1 MSATGRV
8 PDDVDIVL
16 VPLDG
21 SSFSGRAVPVA
32 ARLAGK
38 LDAGILLFSAVPTED
53 DVPARQAELAAVVPP
68 CLGPVR
74 RSVVVS
80 LDPAGAIHEQLRQ
93 LGRDRALACMASH
106 GRGRSAALV
115 GSVATEV
122 VARGHDPVVVVGP
135 HPDEHASGEAG
146 EAPEHPGGHGVMV
159 AVDDTPA
166 SAALVPIGLGW
177 AELLEE
183 PLTVTT
189 VAEPVPPPL
198 RPDHPA
204 RRRFGPDGDV
214 EAFLEGLVAP
224 ARQQGHK
231 VEALPLYDP
240 ISPAS
245 GLELYLRDNPA
256 TLVVVASHARTG
268 PTRIVFGS
276 EAADIVRRSPSPVL
290 VVPRPDAR

>member
-1 MSATGRV
+1 
-8 PDDVDIVL
+8 
-16 VPLDG
+16 
-21 SSFSGRAVPVA
+21 
-32 ARLAGK
+32 
-38 LDAGILLFSAVPTED
+38 
-53 DVPARQAELAAVVPP
+53 
-68 CLGPVR
+68 
-74 RSVVVS
+74 
-80 LDPAGAIHEQLRQ
+80 
-93 LGRDRALACMASH
+93 
-106 GRGRSAALV
+106 
-115 GSVATEV
+115 
-122 VARGHDPVVVVGP
+122 
-135 HPDEHASGEAG
+135 
-146 EAPEHPGGHGVMV
+146 V

-166 SAALVPIGLGW
+166 SAALLPIGLGW

-189 VAEPVPPPL
+189 VVEPVPPPV

-214 EAFLEGLVAP
+214 EAFLDGLVAP
-224 ARQQGHK
+224 ARRQGHK

-276 EAADIVRRSPSPVL
+276 EAAAIVRRSPSPVL

>member
-1 MSATGRV
+1 VNAIGGVPERV
-8 PDDVDIVL
+8 EVVL

-21 SSFSGRAVPVA
+21 SGFSLRAVPVA

-38 LDAGILLFSAVPTED
+38 LEAGIVLFSAVPTED
-53 DVPARQAELAAVVPP
+53 DVAARRAELDAVLPP

-80 LDPAGAIHEQLRQ
+80 LDPAGAIHEELRRR
-93 LGRDRALACMASH
+93 GRDRSLVCMASH

-122 VARGHDPVVVVGP
+122 VARGHDPLVVVGP
-135 HPDEHASGEAG
+135 HPD
-146 EAPEHPGGHGVMV
+146 EHPGGHGVMV
-159 AVDDTPA
+159 AVDDSPVSA
-166 SAALVPIGLGW
+166 SLLPIGLGW
-177 AELLEE
+177 AGLLDE

-189 VAEPVPPPL
+189 VAEPVPPPV
-198 RPDHPA
+198 RPDHPT
-204 RRRFGPDGDV
+204 RRRFGPEGDV

-224 ARQQGHK
+224 VRRQGHK
-231 VEALPLYDP
+231 VDGLALYDP

-245 GLELYLRDNPA
+245 GLELYLRDHPA

-276 EAADIVRRSPSPVL
+276 EAAAIVRRSPSPVL

>member
-1 MSATGRV
+1 V
-8 PDDVDIVL
+8 H
-16 VPLDG
+16 
-21 SSFSGRAVPVA
+21 
-32 ARLAGK
+32 
-38 LDAGILLFSAVPTED
+38 
-53 DVPARQAELAAVVPP
+53 
-68 CLGPVR
+68 

-93 LGRDRALACMASH
+93 RGRDRAVACMASH

-122 VARGHDPVVVVGP
+122 VARGHDPLVIVGP
-135 HPDEHASGEAG
+135 HPD
-146 EAPEHPGGHGVMV
+146 EHPGGHGVMV
-159 AVDDTPA
+159 AVDDSPVSA
-166 SAALVPIGLGW
+166 SLLPIGLGW
-177 AELLEE
+177 AGLLDE

-189 VAEPVPPPL
+189 VAEPVPPPV
-198 RPDHPA
+198 RPDHPT
-204 RRRFGPDGDV
+204 RRRFGPEGDV

-224 ARQQGHK
+224 VRRQGHK
-231 VEALPLYDP
+231 VDGLALYDP

-245 GLELYLRDNPA
+245 GLELYLRDHPA

-276 EAADIVRRSPSPVL
+276 EAAAIVRRSPSPVL

>member
-1 MSATGRV
+1 MNPAVRV
-8 PDDVDIVL
+8 PDHVEVIL

-21 SSFSGRAVPVA
+21 SSFSERAVPVA

-38 LDAGILLFSAVPTED
+38 LDAELLLFSAVPDAD
-53 DVPARQAELAAVVPP
+53 DVAARQRELAAVAPP
-68 CLGPVR
+68 GPGPVR

-80 LDPAGAIHEQLRQ
+80 LDPAGAIHEALRRV
-93 LGRDRALACMASH
+93 GRERALACMASH
-106 GRGRSAALV
+106 GRSRSAALV

-122 VARGHDPVVVVGP
+122 VARGHDPLLIVGP
-135 HPDEHASGEAG
+135 HPD
-146 EAPEHPGGHGVMV
+146 EHPGGHGVMV

-177 AELLEE
+177 AELLDE

-189 VAEPVPPPL
+189 VAEPVPPPV
-198 RPDHPA
+198 RPDQPP

-214 EAFLEGLVAP
+214 EAFLEQLVEP
-224 ARQQGHK
+224 ARRQGHK
-231 VEALPLYDP
+231 VETLALYDP

-245 GLELYLRDNPA
+245 GLELYLRDNPV
-256 TLVVVASHARTG
+256 TMVVVASHARTG

-276 EAADIVRRSPSPVL
+276 EAAAIVRRSPSPVL
-290 VVPRPDAR
+290 MVPRPDAR

>member
-1 MSATGRV
+1 MNTSGSV
-8 PDDVDIVL
+8 PEDVEFVL

-21 SSFSGRAVPVA
+21 SDFSWRAVPVA

-38 LDAGILLFSAVPTED
+38 LDAGIVLFSAVGAVE
-53 DVPARQAELAAVVPP
+53 DVPAREAELAAVVPP
-68 CLGPVR
+68 CLGPVH

-80 LDPAGAIHEQLRQ
+80 LDPAGAIHEHLRQ

-106 GRGRSAALV
+106 GRARSAALM

-122 VARGHDPVVVVGP
+122 VARGHDPLVVVGP
-135 HPDEHASGEAG
+135 HPD
-146 EAPEHPGGHGVMV
+146 EHPGGHGVMV
-159 AVDDTPA
+159 AVDETPA
-166 SAALVPIGLGW
+166 SAALLPIGVGW
-177 AELLEE
+177 AALLGE

-198 RPDHPA
+198 RPDHPT
-204 RRRFGPDGDV
+204 RRRFGPDADV
-214 EAFLEGLVAP
+214 DAFLEGLVGP
-224 ARQQGHK
+224 LHQQGHK
-231 VEALPLYDP
+231 VDALPLYDP

-245 GLELYLRDNPA
+245 GLELHLRDNPA
-256 TLVVVASHARTG
+256 TMVVVASHARTG

-276 EAADIVRRSPSPVL
+276 DSASIVRRSPSPVL

>member
-1 MSATGRV
+1 VSTTGGV
-8 PDDVDIVL
+8 PEAVDVVM

-21 SSFSGRAVPVA
+21 SGFSARAVPVA

-38 LDAGILLFSAVPTED
+38 LDAGMVLFSAVPAED
-53 DVPARQAELAAVVPP
+53 DVPAREAELAAVVPRWTR
-68 CLGPVR
+68 LVH

-93 LGRDRALACMASH
+93 LGRERALTCMASH
-106 GRGRSAALV
+106 GRARSAAVV

-122 VARGHDPVVVVGP
+122 VARGHDPLVIVGP
-135 HPDEHASGEAG
+135 HPDEH
-146 EAPEHPGGHGVMV
+146 PGGHGVVV
-159 AVDDTPA
+159 AVDDSPA
-166 SAALVPIGLGW
+166 SAALLPIGVGW
-177 AELLEE
+177 AGLLGE

-189 VAEPVPPPL
+189 VAEPVPPPV
-198 RPDHPA
+198 RPDHPT

-224 ARQQGHK
+224 IHQQGHK
-231 VEALPLYDP
+231 AEALALYDP

-245 GLELYLRDNPA
+245 GLDLYLRGNPA
-256 TLVVVASHARTG
+256 TMVVVASHAQSG

-276 EAADIVRRSPSPVL
+276 EAAAIVRRSPSPVL

>member
-1 MSATGRV
+1 MSATGGV
-8 PDDVDIVL
+8 PDDVDVVL

-32 ARLAGK
+32 ARLAGQ

-106 GRGRSAALV
+106 GRDRSAALV

-122 VARGHDPVVVVGP
+122 VARGHDPLVIVGP
-135 HPDEHASGEAG
+135 HPD
-146 EAPEHPGGHGVMV
+146 EHPGGHGVMV

-177 AELLEE
+177 AGLVDE

-198 RPDHPA
+198 RPGHPA

-224 ARQQGHK
+224 VRQQGHK

-256 TLVVVASHARTG
+256 TMVVVASHARTG

-276 EAADIVRRSPSPVL
+276 EAAAIVRRSPSPVL

>member
-1 MSATGRV
+1 MNAMGGV
-8 PDDVDIVL
+8 PDDVEVVL

-38 LDAGILLFSAVPTED
+38 LDAGIVLFSAVPTED
-53 DVPARQAELAAVVPP
+53 DVPARVAELAAVLPP
-68 CLGPVR
+68 CLGPVH

-80 LDPAGAIHEQLRQ
+80 LDPAGAIHEELRRS
-93 LGRDRALACMASH
+93 GRDRTLACMASH

-122 VARGHDPVVVVGP
+122 VARGHDPLVLVGP
-135 HPDEHASGEAG
+135 HPD
-146 EAPEHPGGHGVMV
+146 EHPGGHGVMV
-159 AVDDTPA
+159 AVDDTPV
-166 SAALVPIGLGW
+166 SAALLPIGLGW
-177 AELLEE
+177 AGLLGE

-198 RPDHPA
+198 RPDRPA

-214 EAFLEGLVAP
+214 EAFLEGLIAP
-224 ARQQGHK
+224 IRQQGHK
-231 VEALPLYDP
+231 VDALAFYDP
-240 ISPAS
+240 VSPAS
-245 GLELYLRDNPA
+245 GLELHLRDHPA
-256 TLVVVASHARTG
+256 TMVVVASHARTG
-268 PTRIVFGS
+268 PTRMVFGS
-276 EAADIVRRSPSPVL
+276 VAAAIVRRSPSPVL